1 VRDASSHVMPEEVS
15 DASMNGGGLMD
26 RARRVSRP
34 VVATVLLPEE
44 RPRIDAAGE
53 GLYHAV
59 HQQEVGDITRNG
71 HYSDLA
77 GVVISVGHCERY
89 GSAVIGNLVREL
101 PYLMTVG
108 LLSEVTPKTPAV
120 LLELGHYGVRK
131 VIDVRSPNGWT
142 DLRSCIRA
150 TFVDQ
155 VEATV
160 LRDARNAA
168 PEACEQWW
176 WFLKE
181 LVRKSRTVTSVREF
195 CRGIGVLPST
205 VMSRFFRARLPA
217 PKRYLA
223 TIRLVR
229 AAYLL
234 DNEGF
239 SIANVANHL
248 EYSSP
253 QSFGRHVRTVMKMS
267 AAEFRSRY
275 TGDEMMSRFVDDLI
289 KPYAM
294 RLRDFSPVR
303 ESKRGN
309 EFRVSKPEGTRRC
322 D

>member
-1 VRDASSHVMPEEVS
+1 ME
-15 DASMNGGGLMD
+15 G
-26 RARRVSRP
+26 ARRESRP

-53 GLYHAV
+53 GLYRAV
-59 HQQEVGDITRNG
+59 HQQEVGDIMRNG
-71 HYSDLA
+71 RHSDLA
-77 GVVISVGHCERY
+77 GVLISVGHCERH
-89 GSAVIGNLVREL
+89 GSAVIGKLVREL

-108 LLSEVTPKTPAV
+108 LLSEVTPRTPAV

-131 VIDVRSPNGWT
+131 VIDVRLPNGWT

-155 VEATV
+155 IEATV

-168 PEACEQWW
+168 PQACEDWW
-176 WFLKE
+176 LFLKE

-195 CRGIGVLPST
+195 CGGIGVLPST
-205 VMSRFFRARLPA
+205 IMSRFFRAKLPA

-267 AAEFRSRY
+267 AAEFRTRY
-275 TGDEMMSRFVDDLI
+275 TGDMMVAQFVDGLI
-289 KPYAM
+289 RPYAM

-303 ESKRGN
+303 GSERAN
-309 EFRVSKPEGTRRC
+309 EFRVSKPNTTLRC